1 MNEMK
6 IMFSNIRIVLIN
18 TSHPGNIGAA
28 ARAMKTMG
36 FSSLYLVE
44 PQMYPHDKAREMASY
59 AIDVL
64 QKATVVNTLDEAIA
78 DCSFVIGTS
87 ARMRTIPWPL
97 LSPREVAGRVVAE
110 AKTHKI
116 AVLFGR
122 EQTGLTNEELNRCH
136 FHVHIPTSSDY
147 TSLNLAM
154 AVQVLAYELRT
165 AALAQ
170 PDYFQEAEQPAP
182 PVSILGP
189 ESEEYW
195 DYRLATA
202 EEMDGF
208 YGHLQKVLIG
218 IEFLDPESPRKLMT
232 RLRRLFN
239 RARPDMMEVNI
250 LRGMLSAVEKKA
262 GQQRVD

>member
-1 MNEMK
+1 MNE
-6 IMFSNIRIVLIN
+6 INEMFSNVRIVLIN
-18 TSHPGNIGAA
+18 TSHPGNIGSA

-44 PQMYPHDKAREMASY
+44 PKLFPHDKAREMASY
-59 AIDVL
+59 ALDVL
-64 QKATVVNTLDEAIA
+64 QQATVVNTLDEAIA
-78 DCSFVIGTS
+78 DCSFVVGTS

-97 LSPREVAGRVVAE
+97 LSPREVASRIVTE

-122 EQTGLTNEELNRCH
+122 EQNGLTNDELNRCH
-136 FHVHIPTSSDY
+136 FHVHIPTSSEY
-147 TSLNLAM
+147 TSLNLAA

-170 PDYFQEAEQPAP
+170 PEVLQEVVASEK

-189 ESEEYW
+189 ESEDYW
-195 DYRLATA
+195 DYRRATA
-202 EEMDGF
+202 EEMEGF
-208 YGHLQKVLIG
+208 YGHLQKTLVG
-218 IEFLDPESPRKLMT
+218 IDFLDPEAPRKLMT

-250 LRGMLSAVEKKA
+250 LRGMLSAVEKKS
-262 GQQRVD
+262 GQ